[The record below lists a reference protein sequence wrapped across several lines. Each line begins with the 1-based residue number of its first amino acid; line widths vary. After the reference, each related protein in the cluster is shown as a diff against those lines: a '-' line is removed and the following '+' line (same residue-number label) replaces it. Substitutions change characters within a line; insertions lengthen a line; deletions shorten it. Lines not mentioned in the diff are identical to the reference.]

1 MLPHLQQFLLL
12 KLQDRGGDEMT
23 IGFIGLGNMAKAM
36 IGGILAKG
44 LMGTNEII
52 GTAATEASRQKAAEK
67 FGIQTRSSNEAV
79 AKEADII
86 ILAVKPQYLKG
97 VIAEIMDCVDDSKV
111 VVSIAAGKTISW
123 YAQEFEKPVKVI
135 RVMPNTPAIVGE
147 SMSVLC
153 GSDGISNDR
162 MASAQQ
168 IFDSVGKTAIMAE
181 SYLDAVTG
189 LSGSGPAYIY
199 LIIEALTSGGVWAG
213 LPKPIAQQL
222 AVQTVKGTVAMIEEN
237 PDKAIED
244 LRHAVTSPGGTT
256 IAGLAALERHG
267 VRNAI
272 MEAVKDAAD
281 RSAELGKR

>member
-1 MLPHLQQFLLL
+1 MKIL
-12 KLQDRGGDEMT
+12 
-23 IGFIGLGNMAKAM
+23 FIGAGNMGQAI
-36 IGGILAKG
+36 IGGICGKMFAP
-44 LMGTNEII
+44 NEIDI
-52 GTAATEASRQKAAEK
+52 YE
-67 FGIQTRSSNEAV
+67 INEATRENV
-79 AKEADII
+79 KSRFGVGSISDLSLIGQYDF
-86 ILAVKPQYLKG
+86 ILLALKPQVFGGFVSQNKA
-97 VIAEIMDCVDDSKV
+97 VINSNFDCGKTTIITIMAG
-111 VVSIAAGKTISW
+111 VSIDKVQSAFGGSS
-123 YAQEFEKPVKVI
+123 VNVI
-135 RVMPNTPAIVGE
+135 RVMPNTPALVGE

-222 AVQTVKGTVAMIEEN
+222 AVQTVKGTVAMIEKN

>member
-1 MLPHLQQFLLL
+1 MKIL
-12 KLQDRGGDEMT
+12 
-23 IGFIGLGNMAKAM
+23 FIGAGNMGQAI
-36 IGGILAKG
+36 IGGICGKVFAKSDIDIY
-44 LMGTNEII
+44 EISEATRQNVVSRFGVGAVSDLSHI
-52 GTAATEASRQKAAEK
+52 GEYD
-67 FGIQTRSSNEAV
+67 F
-79 AKEADII
+79 
-86 ILAVKPQYLKG
+86 ILFALKPQVFASFAAQNGASIREQLHADKTTIITIMAG
-97 VIAEIMDCVDDSKV
+97 VGIGRIRESFGNIPTV
-111 VVSIAAGKTISW
+111 
-123 YAQEFEKPVKVI
+123 
-135 RVMPNTPAIVGE
+135 RVMPNTPALVGE

-153 GSDGISNDR
+153 GSDGIDDSR
-162 MASAQQ
+162 MAKAVE
-168 IFDSVGKTAIMAE
+168 IFGCIGKTAVMAE

-222 AVQTVKGTVAMIEEN
+222 AVQTVKGTVAMIEQN

-256 IAGLAALERHG
+256 IAGLAAMERHG
-267 VRNAI
+267 VRNAL